1 VSFPE
6 TNAGPVKIVS
16 NQNIVVAER
25 VIYKDN
31 GIYTSYSEIMGL
43 PESLLNA
50 IYWFPWYNNIGLETR
65 VRFVVP

>member
-1 VSFPE
+1 
-6 TNAGPVKIVS
+6 
-16 NQNIVVAER
+16 
-25 VIYKDN
+25 
-31 GIYTSYSEIMGL
+31 MGL